1 MKGDAMATQS
11 TTANEQKNQPTQ
23 ENQMTRRSQRGDMA
37 RGMGYRPFALALSP
51 ADSFRLNPFSL
62 MRRMTEE
69 MDHMFGEIVS
79 GGGAAWAPAIEV
91 LERDGKYIARAELPG
106 MKPEDVKLEV
116 TDEAIV
122 IQGERKV
129 EHEET
134 KDGVHLT
141 ERQYGQFSRRIP
153 LPDGAKIDEA
163 RAKFENGILEVTVP
177 LQEQQSKRREIPI
190 EASSPNTASGSG
202 KAA

>member
-1 MKGDAMATQS
+1 MATQS
-11 TTANEQKNQPTQ
+11 TTANEQKTQPTQ

-37 RGMGYRPFALALSP
+37 RGMGFRPFALALSP
-51 ADSFRLNPFSL
+51 VDAFRLNPFSL

-153 LPDGAKIDEA
+153 LPDGAKIDEV

-190 EASSPNTASGSG
+190 EASTASAAPGSG

>member
-1 MKGDAMATQS
+1 
-11 TTANEQKNQPTQ
+11 
-23 ENQMTRRSQRGDMA
+23 
-37 RGMGYRPFALALSP
+37 
-51 ADSFRLNPFSL
+51 
-62 MRRMTEE
+62 
-69 MDHMFGEIVS
+69 
-79 GGGAAWAPAIEV
+79 
-91 LERDGKYIARAELPG
+91 
-106 MKPEDVKLEV
+106 VKLEV

-141 ERQYGQFSRRIP
+141 ECRYGQFLRSIP
-153 LPDGAKIDEA
+153 LPDGARIDEA

-177 LQEQQSKRREIPI
+177 LQEQQNKRREIPI
-190 EASSPNTASGSG
+190 EASTASAAAPGSEKAPGSG

>member
-1 MKGDAMATQS
+1 MATQ
-11 TTANEQKNQPTQ
+11 TTATNEQKNQPTQ
-23 ENQMTRRSQRGDMA
+23 EHQMTRRAQRGDMA
-37 RGMGYRPFALALSP
+37 RGMGYRPFSLALSP
-51 ADSFRLNPFSL
+51 ADVFRLNPFSL
-62 MRRMTEE
+62 MRKMTEE
-69 MDHMFGEIVS
+69 MDHMFGEIAS

-91 LERDGKYIARAELPG
+91 VERDGKYIARAELPG
-106 MKPEDVKLEV
+106 VKPEDVKLEV

-141 ERQYGQFSRRIP
+141 ECRYGQFLRSIP

-190 EASSPNTASGSG
+190 EASTASAAPGSG

>member
-1 MKGDAMATQS
+1 MATQS

-37 RGMGYRPFALALSP
+37 RGMGLRPVTLALSP
-51 ADSFRLNPFSL
+51 VDAFRLIPFSL

-79 GGGAAWAPAIEV
+79 GGGAAGAPAIEV